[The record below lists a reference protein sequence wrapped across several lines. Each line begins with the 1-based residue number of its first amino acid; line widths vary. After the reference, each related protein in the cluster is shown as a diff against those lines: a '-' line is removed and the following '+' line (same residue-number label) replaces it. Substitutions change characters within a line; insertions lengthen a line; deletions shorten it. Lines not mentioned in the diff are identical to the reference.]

1 LHVRDG
7 DTRAYKNN
15 PTGRLLHSNIAESAC
30 ARLTWLRAPV
40 VELAQETASLAAA
53 AAA

>member
-1 LHVRDG
+1 MCAMATRGHTKIIRPDDFCIQISPRVRL
-7 DTRAYKNN
+7 
-15 PTGRLLHSNIAESAC
+15 P